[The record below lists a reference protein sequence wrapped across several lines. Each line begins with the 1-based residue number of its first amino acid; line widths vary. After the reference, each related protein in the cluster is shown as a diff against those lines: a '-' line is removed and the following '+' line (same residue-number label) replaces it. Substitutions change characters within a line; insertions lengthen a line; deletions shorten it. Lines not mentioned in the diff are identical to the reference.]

1 MKSYTMSVVRMEQ
14 SSYFD
19 RMKEYEKEMAQRRLL
34 VFLAKLGIKS
44 AQKQLPFVEWHHSK
58 GHAVS

>member
-1 MKSYTMSVVRMEQ
+1 MMQVTHRGRIDEY
-14 SSYFD
+14 D
-19 RMKEYEKEMAQRRLL
+19 REMAQRRLL

-44 AQKQLPFVEWHHSK
+44 AQKQLPFSEWHHSQ